1 MKTCTKC
8 LQALPEK
15 EVSYRQVAPRE
26 EAMTTNTPVP
36 LKQKYPK
43 VAKGLI
49 GTCTFLSRLVVGL
62 LALAMILGII
72 FAATIGAYWLGMFVA
87 NDIFGWE
94 IGNIHR
100 SPAGLII
107 GMVLLAAPLLS
118 YYLGKSILVNKE
130 ES

>member
-1 MKTCTKC
+1 MKTCTNC

-15 EVSYRQVAPRE
+15 EVSYRQAAPRE
-26 EAMTTNTPVP
+26 EAMTVHAPVP

-43 VAKGLI
+43 VAKGLV
-49 GTCTFLSRLVVGL
+49 GTYTFLSRLLVGL
-62 LALAMILGII
+62 IALSMILGVI

-87 NDIFGWE
+87 NDIFGWQ

-100 SPAGLII
+100 SPAGWAI
-107 GMVLLAAPLLS
+107 GIVILAGPLLS